1 MKRFWFFD
9 LDGTLAD
16 TDGDIRLA
24 WKAALADLG
33 LACPTFDRDFIAGPP
48 IDEMVKKLFPDRCA
62 DPAAA
67 ERLHISDEKRILR
80 ALEVYR
86 ETGKTITEHNEAT
99 KALPPRYRAL
109 WLGLRYQDRDEMR
122 AALDRRVDA
131 MMEAGLL
138 EEVKALAASAPRNA
152 TALQAIGYKE
162 LLPVLDGEKALADGI
177 AEVKLRTRQYAK
189 RQLTWFRRNP
199 QIHWLERREG
209 QDFSEIVHTSTDYC
223 LGNGVC

>member
-67 ERLHISDEKRILR
+67 ERLIADVRTLFGRH
-80 ALEVYR
+80 Y
-86 ETGKTITEHNEAT
+86 
-99 KALPPRYRAL
+99 
-109 WLGLRYQDRDEMR
+109 DRDGFPTTREYPGVLD
-122 AALDRRVDA
+122 AARRLKA
-131 MMEAGLL
+131 AGARLFIATN
-138 EEVKALAASAPRNA
+138 KRYAGAAALAAKFGVMSIP
-152 TALQAIGYKE
+152 TLLLYKDGKFVE
-162 LLPVLDGEKALADGI
+162 QIVGLTKPDVLAAKLA
-177 AEVKLRTRQYAK
+177 
-189 RQLTWFRRNP
+189 
-199 QIHWLERREG
+199 
-209 QDFSEIVHTSTDYC
+209 
-223 LGNGVC
+223 